1 MSHQTCYDCCIVD
14 APTKG
19 CWNCRL
25 VRSSV
30 EEDINRVAGGSYD
43 RWLEVQVIQFIEA
56 VAATSVH
63 QDFSVPIRNVDIV
76 ARAGAQITTN

>member
-1 MSHQTCYDCCIVD
+1 M
-14 APTKG
+14 
-19 CWNCRL
+19 
-25 VRSSV
+25 

-43 RWLEVQVIQFIEA
+43 RRLEVQVIQFIQA

-63 QDFSVPIRNVDIV
+63 QDFSVAIRNDDIV